1 MSPSPLAP
9 FRIASLLTVA
19 LGIALTLTGPAT
31 AQKPGGT
38 YEVAYDLSPFTLDA
52 MADTISAKSHIV
64 DNVQEGLFAPD
75 AALVPKPMLVDKWTV
90 SPDGL
95 TWTFVLRKGVPFHNG
110 EILKSDDVVASLQRW
125 LVRDGTWAPHLKSRL
140 TSLERVDDLTV
151 RMKLSKPFGAMLEAL
166 SMVEGVQPMI
176 FPKSV
181 LDRYPGEKDR
191 IAEKDVIGTG
201 PFKFVSWER
210 DRRIV
215 LERFDKYAARKE
227 PLSGFAGNKT
237 AYFDRIHHNFVPESA
252 GRVAGALTGRYDL
265 AMNLPLDQMAQIKN
279 NPAVIAQVNPYGGR
293 TEITF
298 NTTIAPFDK
307 KAMRQAVAAVLEPEE
322 ILAAIAPKGLYT
334 VNSSPF
340 FPNQATWV
348 SKIGYDTYAKRDLAK
363 AKELILSA
371 GLTPPVAIQV
381 ISVPVSVLPGGRQ
394 IQVAVQQL
402 EESKLFKVDLQIM
415 DWTVMVQ
422 KRWEKKHSA
431 MYNAFNVWYQN
442 DLVAPTW
449 NNPQHPA
456 SGFFVNPARDELLE
470 RRLLTTNAA
479 EIVKIRDDFH
489 RWFWE
494 EIPLFPFGNFATLN
508 TVGPHVKGSQH
519 IGSPIYFGVWFD
531 GKK

>member
-9 FRIASLLTVA
+9 SRIGSLLAVA
-19 LGIALTLTGPAT
+19 LLTLTGFAA
-31 AQKPGGT
+31 AQGQPKPGGT

-64 DNVQEGLFAPD
+64 DNVQEALFAPD
-75 AALVPKPMLVDKWTV
+75 AGLVARPMLVDRWTV

-95 TWTFVLRKGVPFHNG
+95 TWTFVLRKSVPFHNG
-110 EILKSDDVVASLQRW
+110 EILKADDVVASLRRW
-125 LVRDGTWAPHLKSRL
+125 LGRDGTWAPHIKSRL
-140 TSLERVDDLTV
+140 ESLDRVDDLTV

-166 SMVEGVQPMI
+166 SMVEGVQPVI

-181 LDRYPGEKDR
+181 LDRYPGDKDR
-191 IAEKDVIGTG
+191 VKEEDVVGTG
-201 PFKFVSWER
+201 PYKLVSWER

-215 LERFDKYAARKE
+215 LARFDRYAARKE
-227 PLSGFAGNKT
+227 PLSGFSGNKT
-237 AYFDRIHHNFVPESA
+237 AYFDRVHHNFVPEAA

-265 AMNLPLDQMAQIKN
+265 AINLPLDQMAQIKG
-279 NPAVIAQVNPYGGR
+279 NPAVVAQVNPYGGR
-293 TEITF
+293 TELTF
-298 NTTIAPFDK
+298 NSTIAPFDT
-307 KAMRQAVAAVLEPEE
+307 KAMRQAVANVLEPEE
-322 ILAAIAPKGLYT
+322 MLAAIAPKGLYT

-340 FPNQATWV
+340 FPNQSTWV
-348 SKIGYDTYAKRDLAK
+348 SKIGFETYRKRDLKK
-363 AKELILSA
+363 ARELITSA
-371 GLTPPVAIQV
+371 GLTPPVAITV
-381 ISVPVSVLPGGRQ
+381 ISVPVSMPGGRQ

-422 KRWEKKHSA
+422 KRWEKKHNA

-456 SGFFVNPARDELLE
+456 SGFLASPARDELLE
-470 RRLLTTNAA
+470 RRLQTTSAA
-479 EIVKIRDDFH
+479 EIARIRDDFH
-489 RWFWE
+489 RWFWDE
-494 EIPLFPFGNFATLN
+494 VPLFPFGNFATLD

-519 IGSPIYFGVWFD
+519 IGGPIYFGVWFD